1 MINLLPFTQKK
12 HLARQYKMRLGSLFL
27 LLLVLLGL
35 AGIAL
40 LVPSYLLMQNKVA
53 AAKERATLLMK
64 NLQESSQ
71 ANETNVISETKEKL
85 AAIERESLA
94 QKPFVLFESV
104 TNNRSR
110 GIRLTRFFFSAE
122 GEDGGR
128 VTFTGAA
135 LTRDDLIS
143 FVREL
148 EANESFAS
156 VEFPVSNLA
165 KSTDIDFSVVATLA
179 PQSP

>member
-12 HLARQYKMRLGSLFL
+12 NLTRQYRMRLGSLFL

-53 AAKERATLLMK
+53 AAKEHATLLMK

-71 ANETNVISETKEKL
+71 ANETSVIKETKEKL
-85 AAIERESLA
+85 AVIEKESLA
-94 QKPFVLFESV
+94 QKPFALFESI
-104 TNNRSR
+104 TSSSSR
-110 GIRLTRFFFSAE
+110 GIRITRFFFSDE
-122 GEDGGR
+122 GASGGR
-128 VTFTGAA
+128 VTLAGVA

-148 EANESFAS
+148 DTDERFAA

-165 KSTDIDFSVVATLA
+165 KSADIEFSVVATLA